1 MARRGVIARHVAH
14 GQRERGPPMPDPE
27 SSEATEQRQLRM
39 THLRRQL
46 HHRCIVC
53 GSSNGLGLQLDF
65 VAQPDGSVSAPLG
78 CPGFLEGYPDTL
90 HGGII
95 AAVLDG
101 AMTNCLFA
109 HGRVAVTGELSVRF
123 RHPVVTNRPA
133 TVRAWIE
140 DSFPILHLMAAEL
153 RQDDQVM
160 ARATGKFME
169 PHQTEPAT
177 RTEGVPDRGCAADA
191 RIDPRR
197 DGV

>member
-1 MARRGVIARHVAH
+1 
-14 GQRERGPPMPDPE
+14 MPAPE
-27 SSEATEQRQLRM
+27 SCEATEQRQLRM
-39 THLRRQL
+39 MRLRRQL
-46 HHRCIVC
+46 HRRCIVC
-53 GSSNGLGLQLDF
+53 GSTNGLGLQVDF
-65 VAQPDGSVSAPLG
+65 VAQPDGSVSARLG

-153 RQDDQVM
+153 RQDDRVM
-160 ARATGKFME
+160 ARATAKFME
-169 PHQTEPAT
+169 PQHPEPAT
-177 RTEGVPDRGCAADA
+177 RTEGGLDRGSVAG
-191 RIDPRR
+191 R
-197 DGV
+197 DTDHP

>member
-1 MARRGVIARHVAH
+1 
-14 GQRERGPPMPDPE
+14 MPDPE
-27 SSEATEQRQLRM
+27 SAGATAYRQLRL
-39 THLRRQL
+39 TQLRRQL
-46 HHRCIVC
+46 HSHCVVC
-53 GSSNGLGLQLDF
+53 GASNGLGLQMDF
-65 VAQPDGSVSAPLG
+65 VAQPDGSVSALLG
-78 CPGFLEGYPDTL
+78 CPGFLEGYPDML

-153 RQDDQVM
+153 RQDGQVM

-169 PHQTEPAT
+169 PHHAEPAT
-177 RTEGVPDRGCAADA
+177 RPGGVPDRDCPADA
-191 RIDPRR
+191 QIDPRR